1 MDDSLYDLC
10 LSKDLINEE
19 IITDNLDMAKDYF
32 MEEGIPLKDIK
43 RIQRSPV
50 TGNKHKLTDT
60 FEDANLFEDVPVI
73 YIERK
78 FPIHKNYNSSS
89 FSIDSWSIDSTLTE
103 SSASISEHKATLLKL
118 ITPSK
123 SWAILIS
130 TIFICTIVMSF
141 LLSIQSFETASENRV
156 SRDGKYGQIS

>member
-1 MDDSLYDLC
+1 MA
-10 LSKDLINEE
+10 E
-19 IITDNLDMAKDYF
+19 DNF
-32 MEEGIPLKDIK
+32 MEEGIPLKEIQ

-50 TGNKHKLTDT
+50 TGHEHEFANM
-60 FEDANLFEDVPVI
+60 FEDSNLFEDIPVI
-73 YIERK
+73 SIKRK

-130 TIFICTIVMSF
+130 TIFICTIVMSS

-156 SRDGKYGQIS
+156 SRNGKYGQIS

>member
-1 MDDSLYDLC
+1 MAEDD
-10 LSKDLINEE
+10 
-19 IITDNLDMAKDYF
+19 F

-60 FEDANLFEDVPVI
+60 FEDANLFEDIPVI
-73 YIERK
+73 SIKRK
-78 FPIHKNYNSSS
+78 FPIRKNYNNSS
-89 FSIDSWSIDSTLTE
+89 FSIDSWSINSTLTE
-103 SSASISEHKATLLKL
+103 SSAGILEHKATLLKL

-130 TIFICTIVMSF
+130 TIFICTIVMSS
-141 LLSIQSFETASENRV
+141 LLGIQSFETDSDNRV
-156 SRDGKYGQIS
+156 SRKGKYGPMS

>member
-1 MDDSLYDLC
+1 MAEDD
-10 LSKDLINEE
+10 
-19 IITDNLDMAKDYF
+19 F

-60 FEDANLFEDVPVI
+60 FEDANLFEDIPVI
-73 YIERK
+73 SIKRK
-78 FPIHKNYNSSS
+78 FPIHKNYKSSS
-89 FSIDSWSIDSTLTE
+89 FSIDSWSINSTLTE
-103 SSASISEHKATLLKL
+103 SSAGILEHKATLLKW

-130 TIFICTIVMSF
+130 TIFICTIVMSS
-141 LLSIQSFETASENRV
+141 LLGIQSFETDSDNRV
-156 SRDGKYGQIS
+156 SRKGKYGPIS

>member
-1 MDDSLYDLC
+1 MAEDD
-10 LSKDLINEE
+10 
-19 IITDNLDMAKDYF
+19 F

-50 TGNKHKLTDT
+50 IGNKHKLTDT
-60 FEDANLFEDVPVI
+60 FEDANLFEDIPVI
-73 YIERK
+73 SIKRK
-78 FPIHKNYNSSS
+78 FPIRKNYNNSS
-89 FSIDSWSIDSTLTE
+89 FSIDSWSINSTLTE
-103 SSASISEHKATLLKL
+103 SSAGILEHKATLLKW

-156 SRDGKYGQIS
+156 SRNGKYGQVS

>member
-32 MEEGIPLKDIK
+32 MEEGIPLKEIK
-43 RIQRSPV
+43 RIRRSPA
-50 TGNKHKLTDT
+50 TDNKDKFADT

-130 TIFICTIVMSF
+130 TIFICTIVMSL

-156 SRDGKYGQIS
+156 SRNGKYGQIS

>member
-1 MDDSLYDLC
+1 MA
-10 LSKDLINEE
+10 E
-19 IITDNLDMAKDYF
+19 DNF
-32 MEEGIPLKDIK
+32 MEEGIPLKEIQ

-50 TGNKHKLTDT
+50 TGNKHEFADT
-60 FEDANLFEDVPVI
+60 FEDENLFEDIPVI
-73 YIERK
+73 SIKRK

-89 FSIDSWSIDSTLTE
+89 FSIDSWSINSTLTE
-103 SSASISEHKATLLKL
+103 SSAGILEHKATLLKL

-130 TIFICTIVMSF
+130 TIFICTIVMSS

-156 SRDGKYGQIS
+156 SRNGKYGHISYFK

>member
-1 MDDSLYDLC
+1 MDDSLYGLC

-19 IITDNLDMAKDYF
+19 IITDNLDMVKDYF
-32 MEEGIPLKDIK
+32 MEEGIPLKEIK
-43 RIQRSPV
+43 RIRRSPA
-50 TGNKHKLTDT
+50 TDNKDKFADT

-130 TIFICTIVMSF
+130 TIFICTIVMSS
-141 LLSIQSFETASENRV
+141 LLSIHSFERASENRI
-156 SRDGKYGQIS
+156 SRNGKYGQIS

>member
-32 MEEGIPLKDIK
+32 MEEGIPLKEIK
-43 RIQRSPV
+43 RIRRSPA
-50 TGNKHKLTDT
+50 TDNKDKFADT

-78 FPIHKNYNSSS
+78 FPIYKNYNSSS

-130 TIFICTIVMSF
+130 TIVICTIVMSS
-141 LLSIQSFETASENRV
+141 LLSIHSFERASENRI
-156 SRDGKYGQIS
+156 SRNGKYGQIS